1 MLNRESLLQAINE
14 DIPKGVDWKAGAE
27 KYVAAF
33 VEKLGREGIEEFA
46 MNKPFSSVG
55 ASDPGPAITESV
67 HYINNFANALQFL
80 KPPLGSRILD
90 VACGGGWVSH
100 LLSKM
105 GYWTYG
111 IDISEDFVNLAA
123 RRLSR
128 DASLSVSETEAASR
142 FSVHDIETSPLP
154 SHLVGTFDYIWLESC
169 LHHFVDPITA
179 LEHLSAALK
188 PDGVIV
194 LIEFENRRGEIK
206 PEYMEVMREFDTLE
220 RPYPR
225 DHLVNALHIAGL
237 TQVEFIGTV
246 NGWFSPSDPMAPIMG
261 DLLLD
266 SAEQMNLAICA
277 KKQGRLDEIFPHR
290 AKDASIRFGRG
301 AYENANGYRWC
312 APAAELVVEKSICNM
327 TLECFSTLFESEG
340 CSTQEI
346 VAYGKNGELDR
357 ISLSAESKHGELKLG
372 NLERGDKVSIYSNQA
387 FSPAWSGSDDAR
399 LLSFYIKTSD

>member
-1 MLNRESLLQAINE
+1 LLRAINE

-33 VEKLGREGIEEFA
+33 IEKLGRQGIEEFT
-46 MNKPFSSVG
+46 MNKPFNSVG
-55 ASDPGPAITESV
+55 ASEPGPAITESV

-80 KPPLGSRILD
+80 KPPQGSRILD

-111 IDISEDFVNLAA
+111 IDISEDFINLAA
-123 RRLSR
+123 GRLSR
-128 DASLSVSETEAASR
+128 DVSLAVSESEAGSR
-142 FSVHDIETSPLP
+142 FSVHDIEASPLP
-154 SHLVGTFDYIWLESC
+154 DHLVGTFDYIWLESC

-188 PDGVIV
+188 PDGIIV

-206 PEYMEVMREFDTLE
+206 PEYMAVMREFDTLE

-225 DHLVNALHIAGL
+225 AHLVNALHIAGL
-237 TQVEFIGTV
+237 SEIEFIGTV

-266 SAEQMNLAICA
+266 SAEHMNLAICA
-277 KKQGRLDEIFPHR
+277 KQQGRLDGMFLHR
-290 AKDASIRFGRG
+290 LRDTAIRFGRG
-301 AYENANGYRWC
+301 VYENSNGYRWC
-312 APAAELVVEKSICNM
+312 APAAEMVAEKQISGM
-327 TLECFSTLFESEG
+327 TLECFSTLFEGEV
-340 CSTQEI
+340 CVEQEI
-346 VAYGKNGELDR
+346 VAYGTNGELDR
-357 ISLSAESKHGELKLG
+357 IILSAESRQGELRLG
-372 NLERGDKVSIYSNQA
+372 NLERGDKVSIYSNRA
-387 FSPAWSGSDDAR
+387 FSPSWSGSEDTR
-399 LLSFYIKTSD
+399 LLSFYIHASD